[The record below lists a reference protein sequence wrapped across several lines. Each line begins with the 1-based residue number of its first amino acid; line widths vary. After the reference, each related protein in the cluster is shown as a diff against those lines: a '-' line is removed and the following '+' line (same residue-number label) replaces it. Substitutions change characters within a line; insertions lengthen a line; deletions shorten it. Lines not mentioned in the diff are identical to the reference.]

1 MLPRVLLIFVF
12 LVLIVLAAKR
22 GMSPSRE
29 IVQQVPGYP
38 TPVALKKMNSVSDEE
53 FLRNLP
59 SAGDYAFSFDSE
71 KVLHEVKPKPVTVGK
86 RKIKLVKRTFIT
98 KTKFV
103 KR

>member
-1 MLPRVLLIFVF
+1 MLPRVILIFVF
-12 LVLIVLAAKR
+12 LVLIVLAVKR

-38 TPVALKKMNSVSDEE
+38 APVAIKKMKPVSDKE
-53 FLRNLP
+53 FLKNLP
-59 SAGDYAFSFDSE
+59 SAADYAFSFDSE
-71 KVLHEVKPKPVTVGK
+71 RVLEEVKAKPVKMVQ
-86 RKIKLVKRTFIT
+86 RKIKLAKRAVAA

>member
-12 LVLIVLAAKR
+12 LVLIVLAVKR
-22 GMSPSRE
+22 GVSPSRE

-38 TPVALKKMNSVSDEE
+38 APVALEKMNSVSDEE

-59 SAGDYAFSFDSE
+59 SASDYAFSFDSE
-71 KVLHEVKPKPVTVGK
+71 KAFNEVKAKPVTVAK
-86 RKIKLVKRTFIT
+86 RKVKLVKRPFIT

>member
-1 MLPRVLLIFVF
+1 MLPRVILIFVF
-12 LVLIVLAAKR
+12 LGLIALAVKR

-38 TPVALKKMNSVSDEE
+38 APVAMKKMNLVSDEE
-53 FLRNLP
+53 FLQNLP
-59 SAGDYAFSFDSE
+59 SADDYAFSFDSE
-71 KVLHEVKPKPVTVGK
+71 KVFDEVKAKPVKLTK
-86 RKIKLVKRTFIT
+86 RKIKLAKRTFAT